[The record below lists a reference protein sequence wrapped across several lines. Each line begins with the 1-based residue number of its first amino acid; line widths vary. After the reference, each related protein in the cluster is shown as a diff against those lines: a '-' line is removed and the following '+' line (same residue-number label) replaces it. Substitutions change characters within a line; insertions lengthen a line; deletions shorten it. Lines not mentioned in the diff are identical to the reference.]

1 MEEPEGMLHLIDRL
15 RAQQSDGWRAG
26 EPVVAETYFELYPE
40 LLVESEHALELIYH
54 EVLLR
59 EAAGECPQLDEYL
72 RRFPQFAVQLP
83 PLFEVHRALA
93 SSHVSDV
100 ITLEHSLDK
109 TLATNE
115 SPTRGVWPTI
125 AGYELLA
132 ELGRGGMG
140 VVYKA
145 RHLGLNRVVALKMIL
160 TGCQTGPA
168 HLARF
173 RAEAEAVARVQH
185 ANIVQVYDVGE
196 QDGRP
201 YFSLEFLNGGTLAQK
216 VNGTPQPARAAAK
229 LIHTLAQAIHA
240 AHQQGIIHRDL
251 KPANILVQESSVID
265 EATVKI
271 TDFGLAKQMDAV
283 DTRTGSGTILGTAS
297 YMAPEQAEGKQ
308 QQIGPAA
315 DVYALGAIL
324 YELLSGRPPFK
335 AETQLETMRLVL
347 SEEPVSLS
355 RLHLKVPRDLETIC
369 LKCLQKDSRKRYASA
384 QALVED
390 LEQFLLDRPIQARRT
405 GPLERGWRWGRR
417 NPAFSML
424 ILSICLLVTAITLI
438 STFSALWLGKEAAR
452 ARNAERDA
460 TDKLWNASLSKA
472 QALRLSGRIGQRFE
486 SLEAIQD
493 AVRILHTREF
503 KERDTL
509 ALRNQA
515 IACLALTD
523 LRVLNQWQSETP
535 WPFLV
540 AFDGNLER
548 YAYGDELGD
557 VQVRRAADHQ
567 VIACFPNLVEHPV
580 SMKPHFSPN
589 GRYLAVGSWTM
600 ARRDLRVH
608 QDVIHYVVWDL
619 SSQKKDPRVLHV
631 EGGYLFRF
639 TPDSR
644 AVAVQYQDGTLRLHD
659 LVEGKERV
667 LSRGYLTHQM
677 AFRPDGRQLA
687 CAHRSFAEVRILD
700 VESGAIVV
708 SLPNP
713 GETSALGWRGD
724 GQLLAA
730 ASDDNKI
737 YIWDV
742 AQHRQQAMLEGHRK
756 RATTLTFSPDGRL
769 LASSGW
775 SGTTRLWDV
784 AGARCL
790 MRAPGTHVGF
800 TPDGGR
806 LAFQS
811 STQVGIWELADARE
825 CRLLQVQDSKSE
837 AWHSYTGQ
845 ESFDYSADGRLL
857 ASVGGDGIRLWDVA
871 NAKQI
876 EHLPVGYHEA
886 LMFHPDGRLLFTY
899 GRAGLQSWPV
909 ERIANRPVIQIG
921 PPQSLDVPLNTGW
934 FNAACSRDGRVLA
947 VTDDSNAQI
956 IVLSLD
962 VPSQRVLLPNCSD
975 IISLA
980 VSQKGDWIAAGLAE
994 GGAGIDV
1001 WDAHTGQPVQHL
1013 PGSMDKANLSF
1024 VAFSPDD
1031 QWLIA
1036 GGQSDYRW
1044 WKVGAWESGP
1054 AISRDSLPLAHG
1066 PVAFSRDGRLMA
1078 LARSGHAV
1086 QLYDLAK
1093 RCELATLTPVDEQ
1106 LVSRLCFNPD
1116 GTELAVST
1124 DNHVIQLWDLRALRD
1139 RLHALAL
1146 EWDAPFSSSVPTAQ
1160 ENVPTLQ
1167 VDVRLGKKKPV
1178 IK

>member
-1 MEEPEGMLHLIDRL
+1 MEEQESLIHLVEGL
-15 RAQQSDGWRAG
+15 RAEQSGRWLAG
-26 EPVVAETYFELYPE
+26 ERVVAETYFELYPR
-40 LLVESEHALELIYH
+40 LLSDPEHALELVYN

-59 EAAGECPQLDEYL
+59 EAAGETPRLEEYVE
-72 RRFPQFAVQLP
+72 RFPLFVALLP
-83 PLFEVHRALA
+83 PLFEVHQALVSSQLAEVVNLETVWDGKPA
-93 SSHVSDV
+93 SGSPQAPGPWPN
-100 ITLEHSLDK
+100 IT
-109 TLATNE
+109 
-115 SPTRGVWPTI
+115 
-125 AGYELLA
+125 GYEVLA

-185 ANIVQVYDVGE
+185 SNIVQVYDVGE

-201 YFSLEFLNGGTLAQK
+201 YISLEFVNGGTLAQK

-229 LIHTLAQAIHA
+229 LIYALSQAIHA

-251 KPANILVQESSVID
+251 KPANILFQQSSTLA

-283 DTRTGSGTILGTAS
+283 DAQTGSGTILGTAS
-297 YMAPEQAEGKQ
+297 YMAPEQAEGKPHM
-308 QQIGPAA
+308 IGPAA

-324 YELLSGRPPFK
+324 YEVLTGRPPFK
-335 AETQLETMRLVL
+335 AATQLETMRLVL

-369 LKCLQKDSRKRYASA
+369 LKCLQKDPRKRYVSA
-384 QALVED
+384 QALVDD
-390 LEQFLLDRPIQARRT
+390 LERFLGDQPIQARRT
-405 GPLERGWRWGRR
+405 SPLERTWRWGRR
-417 NPAFSML
+417 NPSFAML

-438 STFSALWLGKEAAR
+438 STLSAWKLGQEAGR
-452 ARNAERDA
+452 ARDAERDA
-460 TDKLWNASLSKA
+460 TDKLWNASLAKA
-472 QALRLSGRIGQRFE
+472 QALRLGGRIGQRFE
-486 SLEAIQD
+486 SLQAIQD

-503 KERDTL
+503 KEQDTL
-509 ALRNQA
+509 ALRNEA
-515 IACLALTD
+515 IACLALPD
-523 LRVLNQWQSETP
+523 LRVMDQWQSETP

-540 AFDGNLER
+540 AFDADLER
-548 YAYGDELGD
+548 YAIGDEQGN

-567 VIACFPNLVEHPV
+567 VIARFQGIGEHPV
-580 SMKPHFSPN
+580 RMQPQFSPN
-589 GRYLAVGSWTM
+589 GRYLAVGLWTM

-608 QDVIHYVVWDL
+608 KDVIHFVVWDL
-619 SSQKKDPRVLHV
+619 SSQGNDPKVLHV

-659 LVEGKERV
+659 LVQGQERV
-667 LSRGYLTHQM
+667 LSRDYLAYQM
-677 AFRPDGRQLA
+677 EFRPDGRQLA
-687 CAHRSFAEVRILD
+687 CANRSSAEVRVLD
-700 VESGAIVV
+700 VDKGSIVTRF
-708 SLPNP
+708 PNP

-737 YIWDV
+737 YIWNV
-742 AQHRQQAMLEGHRK
+742 AQHRQQTILEGHRK

-790 MRAPGTHVGF
+790 MRAPGVHLGF

-811 STQVGIWELADARE
+811 STHIGIWELADARE

-845 ESFDYSADGRLL
+845 ESFDYSTDGRLL

-876 EHLPVGYHEA
+876 EHLQVGYHEA
-886 LMFHPDGRLLFTY
+886 ILFHPDGSRLFTY
-899 GRAGLQSWPV
+899 GRPGLLSWPI
-909 ERIANRPVIQIG
+909 ENIPGRPLIRIG
-921 PPQSLDVPLNTGW
+921 PPQTIDVPPNTGW
-934 FNAACSRDGRVLA
+934 FHAVCSRDGRVLA
-947 VTDDSNAQI
+947 VTDDSNSQI
-956 IVLSLD
+956 LILNLDAPFQIVPLK
-962 VPSQRVLLPNCSD
+962 NCSD
-975 IISLA
+975 VISLA
-980 VSQKGDWIAAGLAE
+980 VSRQGDWIAAGLAE

-1001 WDAHTGQPVQHL
+1001 WNAHTGQLLRHL
-1013 PGSMDKANLSF
+1013 PGSMDNANLAF

-1036 GGQSDYRW
+1036 GGQRDYRW
-1044 WKVGAWESGP
+1044 WKVGTWESGP
-1054 AISRDSLPLAHG
+1054 AISRDSLPLVHG
-1066 PVAFSRDGRLMA
+1066 PIAFSPDGRMMA
-1078 LARSGHAV
+1078 IAAFPG
-1086 QLYDLAK
+1086 
-1093 RCELATLTPVDEQ
+1093 TP
-1106 LVSRLCFNPD
+1106 SNSM
-1116 GTELAVST
+1116 TS
-1124 DNHVIQLWDLRALRD
+1124 
-1139 RLHALAL
+1139 
-1146 EWDAPFSSSVPTAQ
+1146 PTAASWR
-1160 ENVPTLQ
+1160 P
-1167 VDVRLGKKKPV
+1167 
-1178 IK
+1178 